1 MRTWKDYK
9 DHVKSVDEVSKAEM
23 ENIERMAA
31 IIGSIVEQRNSMGI
45 SQRELASICEIP
57 QSTLARIESFR
68 TTPNLET
75 LLKIMQPLGLTLSV
89 TAVSTDL

>member
-9 DHVKSVDEVSKAEM
+9 NHVKNIDETSKAEM

-31 IIGSIVEQRNSMGI
+31 IIGAIIEQRNSMGI
-45 SQRELASICEIP
+45 TQRELASICEIP
-57 QSTLARIESFR
+57 QSTLARIESFK

-75 LLKIMQPLGLTLSV
+75 LLKIMKPLGLTLNVISIF
-89 TAVSTDL
+89 SNS